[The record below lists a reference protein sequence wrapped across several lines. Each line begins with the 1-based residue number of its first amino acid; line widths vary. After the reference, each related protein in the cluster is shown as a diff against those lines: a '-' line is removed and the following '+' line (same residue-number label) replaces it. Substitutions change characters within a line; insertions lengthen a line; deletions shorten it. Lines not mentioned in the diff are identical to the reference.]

1 MLGKLDRRGT
11 QRSGGPID
19 QDPLSRPD
27 APAPKEVQRASRSPR
42 DRRRFLEGYVEGLD
56 GSWTVFFQTGVL
68 GIRFHTEPEDQIPRF
83 ESSHLLSDR
92 FDLSGEVRPEDR
104 FSGPK
109 HNRTMNGS
117 AFLKRTS
124 PEVTVVAKTRT
135 RI

>member
-19 QDPLSRPD
+19 EDPLSRPD

-42 DRRRFLEGYVEGLD
+42 DRRRFLKGYVEGLD

-68 GIRFHTEPEDQIPRF
+68 GIRFHTEPEDLIPRF

-104 FSGPK
+104 FSGQDRK
-109 HNRTMNGS
+109 S
-117 AFLKRTS
+117 
-124 PEVTVVAKTRT
+124 TRLNSSHV
-135 RI
+135 